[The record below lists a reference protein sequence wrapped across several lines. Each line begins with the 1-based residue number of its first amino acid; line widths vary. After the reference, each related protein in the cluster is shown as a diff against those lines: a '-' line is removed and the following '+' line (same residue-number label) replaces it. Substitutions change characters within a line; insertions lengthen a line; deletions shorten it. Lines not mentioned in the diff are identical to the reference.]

1 MWVLERPRFV
11 YCLGD
16 TVEDVVSLSHSLPHL
31 LFSSFFLFS
40 LEIPLTYYNIDPLI
54 MWLIGF

>member
-11 YCLGD
+11 YCRGN
-16 TVEDVVSLSHSLPHL
+16 TVSHVVSLSHNLSCL
-31 LFSSFFLFS
+31 LFSSFFLAS
-40 LEIPLTYYNIDPLI
+40 LEIPLTYYNIYPLI